1 MNGIPDQ
8 RAIIDRQSLSTRL
21 DAFADDRDGKA
32 ASTRAGVLD
41 IVREALTAGR
51 EEISRRF
58 EGGAS
63 GPEVARATSFMVDQI
78 VRTLYDHAT
87 WHVYRMTNP
96 TAGERLGVVAV
107 GGYGRGEMAPY
118 SDVDLL
124 FLHPYK
130 LAPWGEQ
137 VVEYLLYFLWDL
149 GLKVGHAT
157 RSVDECL
164 RLARTD
170 ISIRTSIL
178 EARFVWG
185 DRELYDGLRR
195 AFAAEMRG
203 TGADFVEAKLAER
216 DARHGR
222 LGNSRYLVEPNVK
235 DGKGGLR
242 DLHTLFWIA
251 KYLYGVDSVDEL
263 VDKEVLTR
271 AELARFRRAEA
282 FLWTVRCEL
291 HYLASRAEERLTFDA
306 QIELAARFRYRT
318 GATTSAV
325 ERFMKHYYLVAKT
338 VGDLTRI
345 FCATL
350 EEAHRR
356 KSRLGLPLRG
366 LFRRDLDGFVDER
379 GRLSVADDGDFA
391 TNPVEMIRLFR
402 VAQKFE
408 RDVHPQALRLI
419 TRNLRHLEGAARTD
433 PVAAGLF
440 LDILTSPKD
449 PETALR
455 RMNEAGVF
463 GHFMPE
469 FGRVVAQMQ
478 HDMYHVYTVD
488 EHTIRAIGVLS
499 QIELGKLADD
509 HPLATGIVHK
519 VVSRRVLYLA
529 ILLHDIAKGRGG
541 DHSVIG
547 EGIAWEVGARLGLE
561 EEETETVAW
570 LVRHHLAMS
579 HTALKRDINDS
590 KTIADFVELVQSP
603 ERLRLLLVLTVAD
616 IRAVG
621 PGRWNGWNGELLR
634 ALYYAAEEAMAGGH
648 GIAPRTDRLA
658 HAHSALARGLADWDT
673 DEIAAH
679 IARCYPSYWLSLD
692 DDAHVRI
699 AHVMRRADEDGTALA
714 VDTRVDHARAITEVT
729 VYATDHP
736 GLFAPITGALALSG
750 ATIVDAKIHT
760 TTDGMAIDVFSIQG
774 DDRRAFEGTARIERL
789 RTNIDDALAGRIALG
804 SRLAKHGPRRGR
816 TGVFTVQPRVLIDNK
831 ASDQHTVIEVNGRDR
846 AGFLYD
852 VARTASHLGLGIAS
866 AHITTYGERAVDV
879 FYVKDVFGSKIVS
892 EEKLD
897 AIRAELLK
905 AIGGNGGSTAPR
917 PARSA
922 ETASAAE

>member
-1 MNGIPDQ
+1 MNGIPGQ
-8 RAIIDRQSLSTRL
+8 RAIIDRQSLSARL
-21 DAFADDRDGKA
+21 DAFSDDRDGKSA
-32 ASTRAGVLD
+32 TTRAGVLD
-41 IVREALTAGR
+41 IVREVLAAGR
-51 EEISRRF
+51 DEISRRF
-58 EGGAS
+58 EAGAS
-63 GPEVARATSFMVDQI
+63 GRDVARATSFLIDQI

-164 RLARTD
+164 RLGRTD

-185 DRELYDGLRR
+185 DRGLYDDLRR
-195 AFAAEMRG
+195 AFAAETRG

-251 KYLYGVDSVDEL
+251 KYLYGVDSVDQL

-271 AELARFRRAEA
+271 AEFARFRRAEA
-282 FLWTVRCEL
+282 FLWTVRCQL
-291 HYLASRAEERLTFDA
+291 HYLAGRAEERLTFDT
-306 QIELAARFRYRT
+306 QIELAERFRYRT
-318 GATTSAV
+318 GANTSAV

-350 EEAHRR
+350 EEQHRR

-366 LFRRDLDGFVDER
+366 LFRRDLEGFVDER
-379 GRLSVADDGDFA
+379 GRLSVADGEDFA
-391 TNPVEMIRLFR
+391 DPVQMIRLFR
-402 VAQKFE
+402 VAQEHE
-408 RDVHPQALRLI
+408 RDIHPQALHLI
-419 TRNLRHLEGAARTD
+419 TRNLKRLEGAVRSD
-433 PVAAGLF
+433 PVAAELF

-488 EHTIRAIGVLS
+488 EHTIRAIGILS
-499 QIELGKLADD
+499 RIEGGGLADD
-509 HPLATGIVHK
+509 HPLATEIVHK

-529 ILLHDIAKGRGG
+529 VLLHDIAKGRGG

-547 EGIAWEVGARLGLE
+547 EGVAWEVGARLGLA

-579 HTALKRDINDS
+579 HTAMKRDINDA
-590 KTIADFVELVQSP
+590 KTITDFVELVQSP

-621 PGRWNGWNGELLR
+621 PGRWNGWSGELLR
-634 ALYYAAEEAMAGGH
+634 TLYYAAEEAMAGGH
-648 GIAPRTDRLA
+648 GIAPRASRLA
-658 HAHSALARGLADWDT
+658 AAHSALARGLADWST
-673 DEIAAH
+673 EEITAH
-679 IARCYPSYWLSLD
+679 IARCYASYWLSLD
-692 DDAHVRI
+692 DEAHIRI
-699 AHVMRRADEDGTALA
+699 ARTMRTADEAGTALT
-714 VDTRVDHARAITEVT
+714 VDPRIDHARAITEIT
-729 VYATDHP
+729 VYAADHP
-736 GLFAPITGALALSG
+736 GLFSRVTGALALSG

-760 TTDGMAIDVFSIQG
+760 TTDGMAIDVFTIQG
-774 DDRRAFEGTARIERL
+774 DDRGVFEGAARFDKLRATIEG
-789 RTNIDDALAGRIALG
+789 ALAGTIRLG
-804 SRLAKHGPRRGR
+804 SRLAERGRKPGR
-816 TGVFTVQPRVLIDNK
+816 TGVFTVQPRVLIDNN
-831 ASDQHTVIEVNGRDR
+831 ASDEHTVIEVNGRDR

-852 VARTASHLGLGIAS
+852 VSRTLSHLGIVIAS

-879 FYVKDVFGSKIVS
+879 FYVRDVFGLKVVS
-892 EEKLD
+892 ETKLE
-897 AIRAELLK
+897 AIRAELLQ
-905 AIGGNGGSTAPR
+905 AIGGGDERASR
-917 PARSA
+917 PARNA